1 MRKII
6 LRSIVVSGVVAAMVS
21 LALAADPP
29 TTLPPPKP
37 VEEPRKLRTELE
49 ALAIERESATKD
61 LVDPSTFAADRAKL
75 RGQLTDLIKKI
86 GEKKMA
92 PATAPHTA
100 PKGHESPAMPPPT
113 PPKFVFDENTKAP
126 DALRAAMNLYRIGEI
141 DAALRTFR
149 QIDPNTLAKEDRAFV
164 NYMSATCLR
173 KTGKLNEAA
182 DLYREVAD
190 KRDDAFIASSASTQ
204 IATMKSIQQFESDL
218 EQLRSKRKSK

>member
-6 LRSIVVSGVVAAMVS
+6 LQSAVGSAALAAMFGI
-21 LALAADPP
+21 ALAADPP

-49 ALAIERESATKD
+49 SLAAEREAAAKEPTDLSGYSAE
-61 LVDPSTFAADRAKL
+61 RAKL

-92 PATAPHTA
+92 PATPPHAA
-100 PKGHESPAMPPPT
+100 PKVHETPMMPPPA
-113 PPKFVFDENTKAP
+113 PPKFVFDENVKP
-126 DALRAAMNLYRIGEI
+126 LDALRAAQNYYLSGQI
-141 DAALRTFR
+141 DAALRTFKL
-149 QIDPNTLAKEDRAFV
+149 IDPNTLAKEDRAFV

-173 KTGKLNEAA
+173 KLGKLNEAA

-190 KRDDAFIASSASTQ
+190 KKDDTLIASCAVTQ
-204 IATMKSIQQFESDL
+204 IATMKSIQQLETDL
-218 EQLRSKRKSK
+218 EQLRSQRKSK